1 MKILSFSIYSDG
13 RSIYSAYNSTIGRFI
28 SAPNPSQG
36 AFALLFP
43 IAILL
48 VVYIRP

>member
-1 MKILSFSIYSDG
+1 MKILSFSTYSDG
-13 RSIYSAYNSTIGRFI
+13 RSVCSAYNFTIGRFI
-28 SAPNPSQG
+28 SAPNPG